1 MQLDEPVKIV
11 AYDAA
16 WLAMFAQEHVAL
28 GDTLAGAIVDI
39 QHIGSTAVAG
49 MTAKPIVDIQAGLKS
64 YPAET
69 SLLVGLEQLGYE
81 YLGEAGVA
89 GRQYLRKRQ
98 SKAFNLHLVQH
109 EGEHWRNNLALRDY
123 LRVHAD
129 EAQRYAQHK
138 RDALAQAATLLAYSD
153 LKHPFVAELLER
165 ALTWRVRS
173 LKQDILQRLVEVTEE
188 GGLYDE

>member
-1 MQLDEPVKIV
+1 MQLDEPVEIV
-11 AYDAA
+11 VYDAA
-16 WLAMFAQEHVAL
+16 WPAMFAQEHVAL
-28 GDTLAGAIVDI
+28 REALAGTIVNI

-49 MTAKPIVDIQAGLKS
+49 MPAKPIVDIQVGLKF

-109 EGEHWRNNLALRDY
+109 QGEHWRNNLALRDY
-123 LRVHAD
+123 LGVHTD
-129 EAQRYAQHK
+129 DAQRYAQHK
-138 RDALAQAATLLAYSD
+138 LHASVQATTLLAYSD
-153 LKHPFVAELLER
+153 LKHHFVAELLER
-165 ALTWRVRS
+165 ALTWYVRS
-173 LKQDILQRLVEVTEE
+173 PKRTE
-188 GGLYDE
+188 